1 MSTRAIIPVKLSLT
15 EGDYYTLWAPSWKEH
30 GAEWQAFLGDDAGV
44 FMFTSPAKML
54 AFLNS
59 GRKHDLRSHPKWGAF
74 ESLPADRIEPDK
86 KDVLDIIGAPAL
98 LAGRPS
104 YENVSALGRIFHV
117 TRSLGEVTGADDAV
131 LFFASH
137 SVLGNVH
144 RGADHYAGEHGMGE
158 WSSVGR
164 AVLSNW
170 RKVVESLDA
179 QVRVID
185 VDDEETAEAQSQIDA
200 AHIAAAEARAKAE
213 LAAKE
218 SEDKADPYDS
228 SVWGLA
234 GIDPVKINIQGKSL
248 YTLRTYVDGRPVF
261 LGRYGEIFTF
271 PTPRQLSR
279 WLVEN
284 DEHDLAGLATW
295 EQVMTHANAG
305 ELDLTVHPDNEYS
318 YQGLVADIEKGPEA
332 VDTAQ
337 MGRGYELFADAADW
351 ASDDSLNSYL
361 LANPR
366 MQDYLSYMLGST
378 ETAGYVP
385 SAPFTDHANA
395 WKDLEDMLIKRFSK
409 F

>member
-1 MSTRAIIPVKLSLT
+1 MTSRAIIPVKLSLT
-15 EGDYYTLWAPSWKEH
+15 EGDYYTLWAPTWKEH
-30 GAEWQAFLGDDAGV
+30 GAEWQAFLGDDAGL
-44 FMFTSPAKML
+44 FLFTSPARLL

-59 GRKHDLRSHPKWGAF
+59 GRKHDLRSHPKWSSF
-74 ESLPADRIEPDK
+74 EAQPADLIVPDK
-86 KDVLDIIGAPAL
+86 KDVYDIVGAPEL

-104 YENVSALGRIFHV
+104 YENVSALSRIFHL

-137 SVLGNVH
+137 SMLGNVH
-144 RGADHYAGEHGMGE
+144 RGAEHYAGEHGMGE
-158 WSSVGR
+158 WSAVGR
-164 AVLSNW
+164 TVLGGW

-185 VDDEETAEAQSQIDA
+185 VDEKETAEAQSLIDA

-218 SEDKADPYDS
+218 AEKQADPYDS
-228 SVWGLA
+228 SVWGAA
-234 GIDPVKINIQGKSL
+234 GIDPVKITLQGKSV
-248 YTLRTYVDGRPVF
+248 YTLRTYVEGRPVF

-271 PTPRQLSR
+271 PTHRQLSR

-284 DEHDLAGLATW
+284 DEHDMAPLATW
-295 EQVMTHANAG
+295 EQVMTLANAG
-305 ELDLTVHPDNEYS
+305 ELDITVHPDNEYS
-318 YQGLVADIEKGPEA
+318 YQGLVADIEKGPDA

-337 MGRGYELFADAADW
+337 MSRGYELFADAADW
-351 ASDDSLNSYL
+351 AADDSLNSYL

-378 ETAGYVP
+378 ENAGYVP
-385 SAPFTDHANA
+385 SAPFNDHSTA

>member
-1 MSTRAIIPVKLSLT
+1 MSSRAIIPVKLSLS
-15 EGDYYTLWAPSWKEH
+15 EGDFYTLWAPTWKEH
-30 GAEWQAFLGDDAGV
+30 GAEWQAFLGDDAGL
-44 FMFTSPAKML
+44 FLFTSPAKML

-59 GRKHDLRSHPKWGAF
+59 GRKHDLRSHPKWGVF
-74 ESLPADRIEPDK
+74 EGQPADLIEPDK
-86 KDVLDIIGAPAL
+86 KDVYDIVGAPAL
-98 LAGRPS
+98 LADRPS
-104 YENVSALGRIFHV
+104 YENVSALGRIFHI
-117 TRSLGEVTGADDAV
+117 TRSLGEVTAADDVV

-137 SVLGNVH
+137 SMLGNVH
-144 RGADHYAGEHGMGE
+144 RGAEHYAGEHGMGE
-158 WSSVGR
+158 WTALGR
-164 AVLSNW
+164 TVLSNW

-185 VDDEETAEAQSQIDA
+185 VDETATADARSLIDA
-200 AHIAAAEARAKAE
+200 ARIATAEARAKAE

-218 SEDKADPYDS
+218 AEEQTDPYDA
-228 SVWGLA
+228 SVWGAA
-234 GIDPVKINIQGKSL
+234 GIDPVKITIQGRSV

-284 DEHDLAGLATW
+284 DQHDLAPLSTW
-295 EQVMTHANAG
+295 EQVMTLANAG
-305 ELDLTVHPDNEYS
+305 ELDIIVHPDNEYS
-318 YQGLVADIEKGPEA
+318 YQGLVADIEKGTEA

-337 MGRGYELFADAADW
+337 MHRGYELFADAADW
-351 ASDDSLNSYL
+351 AADDSLNSYL

-378 ETAGYVP
+378 ESSGYVP
-385 SAPFTDHANA
+385 SAPFTDHSNA
-395 WKDLEDMLIKRFSK
+395 WKDLEEMLIKRFSK